1 MPPDSLGQSVI
12 NGKFARDVSK
22 FMGTTE
28 ARLDE
33 GDARMDRMEQSVIL
47 LRKDFKDSSRDNSR
61 EVQSVK
67 LTLARWGGALA
78 ALILLV
84 RFGPAIAAMLKP

>member
-1 MPPDSLGQSVI
+1 MPQDSGRV
-12 NGKFARDVSK
+12 NGFAREMAEFKGS
-22 FMGTTE
+22 TI

-67 LTLARWGGALA
+67 LTLACWSGALA

-84 RFGPAIAAMLKP
+84 RFGPAIATMLKP